1 MNPLIQSIGGVPT
14 NPSAPN
20 LGDVVRMLR
29 SGNPQQMA
37 ANLMQNN
44 PQFRAFV
51 ESNRGKTPE
60 QVAQEHGVNL
70 NEIMGQFR

>member
-1 MNPLIQSIGGVPT
+1 MNPLISSLPT

-20 LGDVVRMLR
+20 LGDIVRMLR
-29 SGNPQQMA
+29 NGNPQQMA

-44 PQFRAFV
+44 PKFRAFV

-70 NEIMGQFR
+70 NEIMGRYR

>member
-1 MNPLIQSIGGVPT
+1 MNPLISSLPT

-20 LGDVVRMLR
+20 LENIIRMLR

-51 ESNRGKTPE
+51 ESNKGKTPE

-70 NEIMGQFR
+70 SEIMGRYR

>member
-1 MNPLIQSIGGVPT
+1 MNPLIQSISAAPA
-14 NPSAPN
+14 NPSVSN
-20 LGDVVRMLR
+20 LGNIIRMLR

-51 ESNRGKTPE
+51 ESNKGKTPE
-60 QVAQEHGVNL
+60 QVAQEHGVDL
-70 NEIMGQFR
+70 GQIMGQFK

>member
-1 MNPLIQSIGGVPT
+1 MNPLISSLPR

-20 LGDVVRMLR
+20 LGDIVRMLR

-37 ANLMQNN
+37 MNLMQNN

-51 ESNRGKTPE
+51 ESNKGKTPE

-70 NEIMGQFR
+70 NEIMGRYR